1 MNLEYFEHSR
11 QNAIAKQKLEYDILN
26 EKNIL
31 MNENTKILLAPN
43 CMESQYLI
51 TKMIHDNRLNELQ
64 TSFYNKDEE
73 SSFHQCFV
81 NLYGL
86 NSLRRDKV
94 PHFEYFNGVF
104 QDEGK
109 LYLINE
115 KKFNDFNSV
124 PLTSI
129 ISELSPKKIINI
141 YLGILMSLYEANQKV
156 KYTHYDLDCSNIEM
170 RYISPGEVNVKYTI
184 DGNDFWLDYDSYIP
198 VIKNTET
205 SFIRLYVD
213 EGQRSFGMNNLDKIP
228 CEDKGIYVDRDFP
241 ITDAYRL
248 LKDLMRITIIENT
261 SAYRDLNKIWLFFDK
276 YVDEKHQELDFIPYE
291 EKYNHLSIK
300 KLIDYIIKYFPLY
313 LKFNP
318 ENVVNVNGYDLT
330 LRNKESPYL
339 FSNSLIQLYD
349 LIKFHYAKDKTQK
362 TFIKEG
368 VAYYLGFYYEDDL
381 NFYKEFSEKVTDIVE
396 NCDDIYEISN
406 NTKLLN
412 SNKYLKDFRKHI
424 IQGIEY
430 FNYWDLLKIYTKVMK
445 YLEHDVM
452 NIGELSTKFQSL
464 LTEYENYYN
473 TLYETLVKNVKIIE
487 DYNIESLYSFIPIIK
502 SIKI

>member
-1 MNLEYFEHSR
+1 MNLEYFEQSR
-11 QNAIAKQKLEYDILN
+11 QNATAKQKLEYEILN
-26 EKNIL
+26 EKTIL
-31 MNENTKILLAPN
+31 MDENTKILIAPN

-51 TKMIHDNRLNELQ
+51 TKMIHDKRLNESGN
-64 TSFYNKDEE
+64 TFINENKE
-73 SSFHQCFV
+73 SSFHECFV

-86 NSLRRDKV
+86 NSLRRDKI
-94 PHFEYFNGVF
+94 PHFEYFNGVC
-104 QDEGK
+104 QKEGK

-115 KKFNDFNSV
+115 NEFTTV
-124 PLTSI
+124 PLINI
-129 ISELSPKKIINI
+129 IPNLSSKKIVNI
-141 YLGILMSLYEANQKV
+141 YLGILMSLYDANQKLR
-156 KYTHYDLDCSNIEM
+156 YTHYNLDCNSIEM
-170 RYISPGEVNVKYTI
+170 RYISPGEINVKYTV

-198 VIKNTET
+198 VIKNSET
-205 SFIRLYVD
+205 SFVRMYVD

-228 CEDKGIYVDRDFP
+228 CEDRGIYVDRDFP

-248 LKDLMRITIIENT
+248 LKDLMRVTILENT
-261 SAYRDLNKIWLFFDK
+261 NAYRDLNKIWLFFDK
-276 YVDEKHQELDFIPYE
+276 YVDEKHQELDFIPYDD
-291 EKYNHLSIK
+291 KYAHLTLK

-318 ENVVNVNGYDLT
+318 ENVVNVNGYEIT
-330 LRNKESPYL
+330 FRNIQSPYL

-349 LIKFHYAKDKTQK
+349 LIKFHYSKDKTQK

-368 VAYYLGFYYEDDL
+368 VAHYLENYYEDDL
-381 NFYKEFSEKVTDIVE
+381 QFYKDFSEKVSDIVE
-396 NCDDIYEISN
+396 NCDDIYEMSN

-430 FNYWDLLKIYTKVMK
+430 FNYWDLLKIYSKVMK

-452 NIGELSTKFQSL
+452 NITELSTKFQSL
-464 LTEYENYYN
+464 LTEYEEYYN
-473 TLYETLVKNVKIIE
+473 TLYETLMKNTKIIE
-487 DYNIESLYSFIPIIK
+487 EHKIESLYNFIPIIK